1 MLPHRPRRR
10 RSQARL
16 RPVLSHDERRV
27 ASYRFWPL
35 DPERVWLANL
45 AIGSPWWTGLFGDP
59 RAFWALSYYVS
70 NVIRF
75 PERRSEVA
83 KLRSEIEQLKKT
95 VSVMAAVGT

>member
-1 MLPHRPRRR
+1 
-10 RSQARL
+10 
-16 RPVLSHDERRV
+16 
-27 ASYRFWPL
+27 
-35 DPERVWLANL
+35 
-45 AIGSPWWTGLFGDP
+45 
-59 RAFWALSYYVS
+59 VS